1 MTIVD
6 LPIRSRSANQ
16 PGPAL
21 ARVRAVIDSL
31 GLGCECKARLE
42 SALDRFA
49 ALEEKRARR
58 EVLAIARGERERIA
72 LLLQLLAELDEIPM
86 AEPDK
91 SVYRELEF
99 LFRDVATAAERGAQA
114 VSRAA
119 ER

>member
-1 MTIVD
+1 MTVVD
-6 LPIRSRSANQ
+6 LPIRSLSAEE

-21 ARVRAVIDSL
+21 KRVRAVIAGMD
-31 GLGCECKARLE
+31 LGCECKARLE
-42 SALDRFA
+42 SALDRFS

-58 EVLAIARGERERIA
+58 EALATARGERERIA

-86 AEPDK
+86 AEPDT

-99 LFRDVATAAERGAQA
+99 LFRDVAAAAERGAQA

-119 ER
+119 ES